1 MMIGEETSRPA
12 PTMPENCD
20 SEVVA
25 ACQNGTH
32 LKTIFLK
39 SASALRVL
47 REQFLTGIIA
57 KK

>member
-1 MMIGEETSRPA
+1 MMIVGETLRLA
-12 PTMPENCD
+12 PTMPENRD

-39 SASALRVL
+39 SAGALMVWH
-47 REQFLTGIIA
+47 EQLLTGIIA